1 MSHENTETI
10 EMDGRHY
17 IRSRVTGQILEGP
30 FGTAQAAE
38 ARARQ
43 RSQEPVA
50 GLEMSEPS
58 YAGMRGMRGARAE
71 PADSLAAQVFTPT
84 PDFLPPLG
92 DPEAIE
98 PRAYGRQAGPGRS
111 VGLLGFLQAL
121 REAYR
126 NRERVAGPA
135 VESIGFGG
143 ERPQRGTVAWPMPA
157 PPTPVPPRG
166 RVARGFGSEGWGD
179 RG

>member
-10 EMDGRHY
+10 ERDGRHF

-30 FGTAQAAE
+30 FLTAQAAE
-38 ARARQ
+38 SRARQ

-58 YAGMRGMRGARAE
+58 YAGGRGARGYPA
-71 PADSLAAQVFTPT
+71 PADSLAAQVFTPG

-111 VGLLGFLQAL
+111 IGLLGFLQAL

-157 PPTPVPPRG
+157 SPMPGPPRG
-166 RVARGFGSEGWGD
+166 RVARGFGQEGGGD